1 MVDHRGNMILLN
13 ESYNDGIY
21 ITNPLLQ
28 YKEKKNIVFNTSR
41 VDRAYRIDSE
51 LSYFERS
58 YREGLIAEDYW
69 IR

>member
-1 MVDHRGNMILLN
+1 MVDHRDNMILLN

-41 VDRAYRIDSE
+41 VGKGVHDR
-51 LSYFERS
+51 
-58 YREGLIAEDYW
+58 
-69 IR
+69 